1 MKAIIGT
8 PDIKLRECYTPTMIN
23 TKTHNEPHEINM
35 NSRSNWLRA
44 AVLGAND
51 GIVSTAGLVVGV
63 AGATDSKIVI
73 LTAGLA
79 GIVAGA
85 LSMAA
90 GEYVSVSTQ
99 RDIEKSL
106 LDKER
111 KELEE
116 YPEEELA
123 ELATMYEAKGLKKE
137 TALIVAKE
145 LSEKD
150 AFAAHVD
157 IELNIDPENLTNPWH
172 AAYASAAS
180 FFVGALIPV
189 AVIMLPLGS
198 FSTPFTFV
206 SVIIALVIT
215 GLLSAKAGDAQV
227 KRSIFRVVVGGALA
241 MIVTFAIGRLFH
253 LSGI

>member
-1 MKAIIGT
+1 MTDTKI
-8 PDIKLRECYTPTMIN
+8 PT
-23 TKTHNEPHEINM
+23 EPHEINM
-35 NSRSNWLRA
+35 SRRSNWLRA

-63 AGATDSKIVI
+63 AGATDSKLII

-99 RDIEKSL
+99 RDIEKAL
-106 LDKER
+106 LEKER
-111 KELEE
+111 KELIDD
-116 YPEEELA
+116 PEGELA
-123 ELATMYEAKGLKKE
+123 ELATLYEAKGLKRA
-137 TALIVAKE
+137 TALLVADE
-145 LSEKD
+145 LTQKG

-157 IELNIDPENLTNPWH
+157 IELRIDPDNLTNPWH

-180 FFVGALIPV
+180 FLVGALIPV

-198 FSTPFTFV
+198 LTVPVTFA
-206 SVIIALVIT
+206 SVILSLVLT
-215 GLLSAKAGDAQV
+215 GYLSAKAGGASV
-227 KRSIFRVVVGGALA
+227 KSSVWRVVIGGAIA
-241 MIVTFAIGRLFH
+241 MIVTYAIGRLFNI
-253 LSGI
+253 SGV

>member
-1 MKAIIGT
+1 MTASKIHT
-8 PDIKLRECYTPTMIN
+8 
-23 TKTHNEPHEINM
+23 EPHAVNM

-63 AGATDSKIVI
+63 AGATDSKLII

-99 RDIEKSL
+99 RDIEKAQL
-106 LDKER
+106 AKER
-111 KELEE
+111 QELKDS
-116 YPEEELA
+116 PEEELV
-123 ELATMYEAKGLKKE
+123 ELAGLYEAKGLNKE
-137 TALIVAKE
+137 TALIVATE
-145 LSEKD
+145 LTAKD

-157 IELNIDPENLTNPWH
+157 AELNIDPHNLTNPWT

-180 FFVGALIPV
+180 FLVGALIPV

-198 FSTPFTFV
+198 LTVPVTFA
-206 SVIIALVIT
+206 SVIVALFIT
-215 GLLSAKAGDAQV
+215 GLLSAKAGGASV
-227 KRSIFRVVVGGALA
+227 KRSVIRVVIGGAIA
-241 MIVTFAIGRLFH
+241 MIVTYAIGRLFNI
-253 LSGI
+253 SGV